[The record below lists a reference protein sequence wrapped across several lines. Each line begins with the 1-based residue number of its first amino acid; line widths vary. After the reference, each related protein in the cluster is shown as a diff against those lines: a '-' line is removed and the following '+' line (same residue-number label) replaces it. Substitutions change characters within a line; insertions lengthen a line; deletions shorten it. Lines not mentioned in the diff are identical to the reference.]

1 MELHQDTKL
10 ARFYK
15 CLMLKNFYF
24 IWGTILG
31 NELILKFCV
40 RFRLAS
46 GKFAV
51 FFVSFLEML
60 IHIE

>member
-15 CLMLKNFYF
+15 CLMFKIFFLFG
-24 IWGTILG
+24 GTILG

-46 GKFAV
+46 GKFGV
-51 FFVSFLEML
+51 FFVSFLEIL